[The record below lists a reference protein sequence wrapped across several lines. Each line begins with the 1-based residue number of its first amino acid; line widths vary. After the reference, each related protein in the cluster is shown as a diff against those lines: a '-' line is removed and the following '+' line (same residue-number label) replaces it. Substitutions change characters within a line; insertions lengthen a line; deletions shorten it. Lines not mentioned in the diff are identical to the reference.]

1 MGANLKSVLNRI
13 RFYILLLGGF
23 LAIEIPLFIFTY
35 FRYFSQYRN
44 LIWIFTLLIGI
55 ASAFVVFYLINSIIR
70 ENYEI
75 RLLFDSTNYNSLFT
89 TGPAKEEAQSE
100 KV

>member
-1 MGANLKSVLNRI
+1 VLNRI

-35 FRYFSQYRN
+35 FKYFSQYRN
-44 LIWIFTLLIGI
+44 LVWIFTLLIGI
-55 ASAFVVFYLINSIIR
+55 ASAFVVFYLINSMIR

-75 RLLFDSTNYNSLFT
+75 KLLFDNTNYNSLFNA
-89 TGPAKEEAQSE
+89 GPVREEAQHE

>member
-1 MGANLKSVLNRI
+1 MGANLRTVLNRI

-35 FRYFSQYRN
+35 FKYFAKFRN

-55 ASAFVVFYLINSIIR
+55 ASAFVVFYLINSMIR

-75 RLLFDSTNYNSLFT
+75 KLLFDNTNYNSLFST
-89 TGPAKEEAQSE
+89 DLEKEARNE